1 VKVLWTDA
9 AVAQLRA
16 IHDYV
21 AQTSPEYARR
31 IIDRLTKR
39 SIQIAAFPFSGRI
52 VPEYE
57 LNEVREFGDTGKT
70 VTIAEGE
77 TVEKIDFSLVRGGVI
92 TGRVTD
98 ADGAPVIGQRI
109 NLASADKDTAGAWL
123 FALQSLHVRDG

>member
-39 SIQIAAFPFSGRI
+39 SIQIAAFPFSGRM
-52 VPEYE
+52 VQEYE
-57 LNEVREFGDTGKT
+57 LNEVREVIEISYRIIYLIKKDEDQ
-70 VTIAEGE
+70 VEVLAVIHSSREGI
-77 TVEKIDFSLVRGGVI
+77 KPLG
-92 TGRVTD
+92 
-98 ADGAPVIGQRI
+98 
-109 NLASADKDTAGAWL
+109 
-123 FALQSLHVRDG
+123 